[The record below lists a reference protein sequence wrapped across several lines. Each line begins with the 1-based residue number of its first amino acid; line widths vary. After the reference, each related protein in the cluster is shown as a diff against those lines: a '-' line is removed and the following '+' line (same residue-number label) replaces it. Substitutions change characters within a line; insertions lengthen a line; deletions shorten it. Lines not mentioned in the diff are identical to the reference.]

1 MSRSVFPS
9 RARRAFARLSAG
21 VVCALVAGA
30 CHSAGPY
37 GYSRTYAPLSDEED
51 AAEGTREYDPVMMER
66 APDSWRGQR
75 LSVFGVVKQ
84 RKEGPGGLAYLTLS
98 VRTLATRNLCDQMDE
113 DTCRV
118 TVSDH
123 EFAILHAATKL
134 RPEDAIGKESLQIGS
149 LVRVIGKL
157 TDDVDKTDGA
167 AVLQANYYRHWPHNF
182 YVTMADRDHMKL

>member
-1 MSRSVFPS
+1 MSRCASS
-9 RARRAFARLSAG
+9 SRAFARLLVA
-21 VVCALVAGA
+21 VACALAAGA
-30 CHSAGPY
+30 CHSAGQY
-37 GYSRTYAPLSDEED
+37 GYSRTYSTLSDEED
-51 AAEGTREYDPVMMER
+51 AAEGTKEYDPVMMER
-66 APDSWRGQR
+66 APDTWRGQR
-75 LSVFGVVKQ
+75 ISVFGVVKQ

-98 VRTLATRNLCDQMDE
+98 VRTLATRNLCDEQDE
-113 DTCRV
+113 DSCRV

-123 EFAILHAATKL
+123 EFAIIHAATKL
-134 RPEDAIGKESLQIGS
+134 RPEDALGKESLRAGS